1 MWAYN
6 YSYSDV
12 LVHHGIK
19 GQKWG
24 VRRYQNENG
33 SLTNAGKKRY
43 SSFATKRYARK
54 AQKYKDK
61 ADKALSEHKP
71 DSIDRSYKYK
81 HKAKEYSQRAKRSQE
96 FDDNYINELAKRS
109 SVRNAVNSALVGPL
123 VYNAYIQQRAAGIS
137 KGRAIVNTMLAGSL
151 ASAKVRSDYIN
162 QDVRKDRSDEKAIS
176 RAGRKFNSA
185 ANEYRNARQS
195 RSKKDTERYEK
206 AADRLRNQGLSELSK
221 RGLSYNDI
229 KGKDANSSMAKKDFD
244 YKKDKTYHSRYIWW
258 GYQ

>member
-1 MWAYN
+1 MVWSYN

-71 DSIDRSYKYK
+71 DSIDRSNKYSR
-81 HKAKEYSQRAKRSQE
+81 KAKEYSQRAKRSQE
-96 FDDNYINELAKRS
+96 FDDNYTNELAKRG
-109 SVRNAVNSALVGPL
+109 SVRDSVISALVGSL
-123 VYNAYIQQRAAGIS
+123 AYSAYVQQRAAGIS

-162 QDVRKDRSDEKAIS
+162 QDVKKDRADSKAIS
-176 RAGRKFNSA
+176 RASNKFNAA

-195 RSKKDTERYEK
+195 RSKKDIARYEK
-206 AADRLRNQGLSELSK
+206 AANRLRDQGLSELSK
-221 RGLSYNDI
+221 RGLDYNDM
-229 KGKDANSSMAKKDFD
+229 KGKSANSVMAKKNFD
-244 YKKDKTYHSRYIWW
+244 YRKDETYHYRTWW
-258 GYQ
+258 

>member
-1 MWAYN
+1 MVWTYN

-54 AQKYKDK
+54 AKKYEDK
-61 ADKALSEHKP
+61 AQKALGEHKSN
-71 DSIDRSYKYK
+71 SIDRSMKYK
-81 HKAKEYSQRAKRSQE
+81 WKAKEYSQRAKRSQE
-96 FDDNYINELAKRS
+96 FDDNYANELAKRGP
-109 SVRNAVNSALVGPL
+109 VRNAVNSALVGPF
-123 VYNAYIQQRAAGIS
+123 AYSAYVQQRAAGIK
-137 KGRAIVNTMLAGSL
+137 KGRAIVNTLLAGSL

-162 QDVRKDRSDEKAIS
+162 QDVKKDREDSKARR
-176 RAGRKFNSA
+176 RAGDKFNAA

-195 RSKKDTERYEK
+195 RSKKDIARYEK
-206 AADRLRNQGLSELSK
+206 AANRLRDQGLSELSK
-221 RGLSYNDI
+221 RGLGYNDI
-229 KGKDANSSMAKKDFD
+229 RGKDANSAMAKKNFD
-244 YKKDKTYHSRYIWW
+244 YRKDRYYHTRTFW
-258 GYQ
+258 